1 MSDLRARVKPKR
13 TLLKVTLGA
22 LLTLGLALVIL
33 DIVGVGGA
41 SYLVATEQI
50 IPGDSLTQRNTRLV
64 RAELGEASANYL
76 TAIPTGESSKQGVG
90 GQSNH
95 SFGATSNQSFGAVA
109 TRSFSAGEL
118 IPSTAVATS
127 EGSDLAAIAIDFST
141 PLARTIVAGSRVD
154 VFSTRLLS
162 GAQVDEPRLIAAGA
176 WIRKIETDTSVGRTT
191 HVVDLALSRMFLP
204 EVLAAVA
211 RSDFL
216 TIVESATS
224 G

>member
-22 LLTLGLALVIL
+22 VLTLGLALVIL

-76 TAIPTGESSKQGVG
+76 TAIPTGEPSKEGVG
-90 GQSNH
+90 AQSNR
-95 SFGATSNQSFGAVA
+95 SFGAVA

-118 IPSTAVATS
+118 IPSTAVATT
-127 EGSDLAAIAIDFST
+127 EGSDLAAIAIDFGT

-154 VFSTRLLS
+154 IFSTRLLS
-162 GAQVDEPRLIAAGA
+162 GAQVDEPRMIAAGA
-176 WIRKIETDTSVGRTT
+176 WVRKIETDTSVGRTT

-216 TIVESATS
+216 TLVESAPS